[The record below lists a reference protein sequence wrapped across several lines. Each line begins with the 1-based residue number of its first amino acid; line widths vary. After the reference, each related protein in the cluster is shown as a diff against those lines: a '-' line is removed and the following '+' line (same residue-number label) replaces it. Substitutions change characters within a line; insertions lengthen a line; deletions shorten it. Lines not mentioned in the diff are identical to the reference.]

1 MINRR
6 IFRYHLQDVCSKL
19 TTLRDS
25 CAGIS
30 RTQIYPPSFTWFGGA
45 AAICQEAMDR
55 LKEVLCI
62 LGEPEEQ
69 VVTDRGDER

>member
-1 MINRR
+1 MINHR
-6 IFRYHLQDVCSKL
+6 IFRHRLRDVCSKL

-45 AAICQEAMDR
+45 AAICQEAIDR
-55 LKEVLCI
+55 CNDVLLI
-62 LGEPEEQ
+62 LQE
-69 VVTDRGDER
+69 DDERVHLDHCDGG